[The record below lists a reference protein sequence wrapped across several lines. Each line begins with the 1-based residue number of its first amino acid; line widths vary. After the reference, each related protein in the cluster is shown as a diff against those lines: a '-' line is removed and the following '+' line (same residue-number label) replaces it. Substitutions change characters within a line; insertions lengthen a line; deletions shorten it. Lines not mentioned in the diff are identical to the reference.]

1 MEKEQAE
8 RPLQSPISLVH
19 VLLPYCDPATVSF
32 RRFLMYQALVIPR
45 VFLSTTL
52 SLFLSLSLG
61 FPLAITWI
69 DPSLP
74 SSLSITSL
82 SGRISLPLGI
92 TQPPRLSPSFS
103 FMNSSSF
110 FKAHRT
116 MPSSVHG
123 RCAINTEGNKVGREE
138 EQ

>member
-52 SLFLSLSLG
+52 SLFLSLSL
-61 FPLAITWI
+61 
-69 DPSLP
+69 
-74 SSLSITSL
+74 SLS
-82 SGRISLPLGI
+82 RIPTCHYLDRSF
-92 TQPPRLSPSFS
+92 PSFQS
-103 FMNSSSF
+103 QHNISVREDFSTTWDNTATPPFPIILLYEF
-110 FKAHRT
+110 FLFFQSTQDNAQLST
-116 MPSSVHG
+116 W
-123 RCAINTEGNKVGREE
+123 
-138 EQ
+138 

>member
-52 SLFLSLSLG
+52 SLSLSLR
-61 FPLAITWI
+61 FPLAIAWI